1 MSENTL
7 APPPLPDAQIDAL
20 LGYSDYVFSAY
31 VIVALVLGILVVRTF
46 SRARKAQISYNVVS
60 SSDKAAS

>member
-7 APPPLPDAQIDAL
+7 APPPVPNEYNSSAL
-20 LGYSDYVFSAY
+20 NYSDYVFSAY
-31 VIVALVLGILVVRTF
+31 VIVALVLGVLVVRTF